1 MTLASEISFDD
12 SEDDKK
18 RKFNVVEFLKSKGG
32 Q

>member
-1 MTLASEISFDD
+1 MTLASEINIYD

-18 RKFNVVEFLKSKGG
+18 RKSNVVEFLKRKGG